1 MNGVKQILSSCFCGK
16 PTFSLLTLTNW
27 EKNNFLPKK
36 IPSNLR
42 GIVLLESY
50 RLKRIF
56 QVIVNSRILNV
67 IVKNSS
73 NWKKICI
80 DLLHI
85 RECKHTFTGF
95 FASLKKFV
103 MLNVIFSRI
112 SFCYLYRMLAK
123 TSSNWME
130 IRIAKPYFDFFVGT
144 YFYTFWRFFSSLKIS
159 QKWSEMYT
167 NVIRL
172 SLLGFLV
179 LNFLISQKWIQ
190 MKMLQV
196 SEKLK
201 NIVTMN
207 QLLKWLQTKVVL
219 NINFKLIN
227 LYFMIIDWQFFLRI
241 CLLCFEGMPQFI

>member
-1 MNGVKQILSSCFCGK
+1 MPRFGW
-16 PTFSLLTLTNW
+16 TLQAN
-27 EKNNFLPKK
+27 P
-36 IPSNLR
+36 
-42 GIVLLESY
+42 
-50 RLKRIF
+50 
-56 QVIVNSRILNV
+56 
-67 IVKNSS
+67 
-73 NWKKICI
+73 
-80 DLLHI
+80 
-85 RECKHTFTGF
+85 
-95 FASLKKFV
+95 
-103 MLNVIFSRI
+103 
-112 SFCYLYRMLAK
+112 K

-219 NINFKLIN
+219 KLLF
-227 LYFMIIDWQFFLRI
+227 LYLAARCRNWVFSVLRFFTMGGRPPTQGVLRYKRFGPDPAHRSPAAHFHF
-241 CLLCFEGMPQFI
+241 LPS